1 LLAKNVNDNACF
13 LSECGVCEFFA
24 SKN

>member
-13 LSECGVCEFFA
+13 LNERGVCEFFA